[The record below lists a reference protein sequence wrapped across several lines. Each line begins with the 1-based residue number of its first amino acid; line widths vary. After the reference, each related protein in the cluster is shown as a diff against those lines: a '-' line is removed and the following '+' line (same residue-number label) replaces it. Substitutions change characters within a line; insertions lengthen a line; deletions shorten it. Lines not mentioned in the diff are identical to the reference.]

1 MASVVVFIVLTFSVF
16 LYTFKKKIL
25 TWPHKSLQM
34 VEFLNRFP
42 YNLSILFD

>member
-16 LYTFKKKIL
+16 LYTFGEKIL

-34 VEFLNRFP
+34 IEFLNNFP
-42 YNLSILFD
+42 HNLSILFD